1 MWGLA
6 ITTSLASPFVRSSN
20 SSEGDPRAVVLLSET
35 AAAIPRTSLAN
46 LTTLTP
52 PDPLAAR
59 GHMTR
64 GLKLQDQPTEREQDL
79 FACASFRCGGI
90 WSVRPFAELI
100 TQKGSEHLKLC
111 NRSVQQ
117 LRR

>member
-20 SSEGDPRAVVLLSET
+20 SSEGDHRAVVLPSET

-46 LTTLTP
+46 LTTLSP
-52 PDPLAAR
+52 PDALAAR

-64 GLKLQDQPTEREQDL
+64 GLKLQDQHTEREQDL
-79 FACASFRCGGI
+79 FARASFRALH
-90 WSVRPFAELI
+90 F
-100 TQKGSEHLKLC
+100 KLATHASPRH
-111 NRSVQQ
+111 RSVVETSS
-117 LRR
+117 